1 MAETYF
7 NLLQFLHYGKS
18 NAITAEQLQHKF
30 NDNSKLSDFKR
41 KIRSLANEA
50 RKNGHKVIGDDNG
63 YYIAL
68 NLDEWQI
75 YKHRRFASF
84 ADELKAF
91 AAIEKISVKDLIKNV
106 YHVNVI
112 DENYE
117 LF

>member
-1 MAETYF
+1 
-7 NLLQFLHYGKS
+7 
-18 NAITAEQLQHKF
+18 
-30 NDNSKLSDFKR
+30 DFKR
-41 KIRSLANEA
+41 KIRILANEA

-68 NLDEWQI
+68 NLDEWQA
-75 YKHRRFASF
+75 YKHRRFSAF

-91 AAIEKISVKDLIKNV
+91 AAIEKISVRDLIKNV
-106 YHVNVI
+106 YHINVL

>member
-1 MAETYF
+1 
-7 NLLQFLHYGKS
+7 
-18 NAITAEQLQHKF
+18 
-30 NDNSKLSDFKR
+30 
-41 KIRSLANEA
+41 
-50 RKNGHKVIGDDNG
+50 
-63 YYIAL
+63 L
-68 NLDEWQI
+68 NLDEWQV
-75 YKHRRFASF
+75 YKHRRFSSF